1 MTLRPPITI
10 KPPKFMHDII
20 LTNLYFDELPI
31 TYKNQGRINII
42 RKILNYKACN
52 VDVHFLIDYIWSSPN
67 KRDYKLTMNIEDYI
81 NKIAYKFGIGE

>member
-20 LTNLYFDELPI
+20 LTNLYFDELPT

-42 RKILNYKACN
+42 RKILKYKAIKEGLKFN
-52 VDVHFLIDYIWSSPN
+52 FTLI
-67 KRDYKLTMNIEDYI
+67 
-81 NKIAYKFGIGE
+81 